1 MKKTLLIITLLTSLA
16 VTSNAVD
23 SKAIWEKDCMKCH
36 GVDGKGETKMGQKIG
51 IKNMTDPKVVSEMTE
66 TNMVKIIKEGVKDK
80 EDKTKMKAYPDL
92 TDDEVKSLVTLI
104 KDFKK

>member
-36 GVDGKGETKMGQKIG
+36 GVDGKVKPKWDKKLELKI
-51 IKNMTDPKVVSEMTE
+51 
-66 TNMVKIIKEGVKDK
+66 
-80 EDKTKMKAYPDL
+80 
-92 TDDEVKSLVTLI
+92 
-104 KDFKK
+104 